1 MGSIYAQIIT
11 SLGLVGVFFNVR
23 MLLVCMKN
31 KPKYTFLQN
40 VWSVVICQTVYH
52 VTVLTMN
59 IRDAWKMPDVQ
70 REEYCSVVYVLVC
83 TLITFFIG
91 GNLMAILAMES
102 RDSLKSVDQSREP
115 FSTCALFRTVALALG
130 FSVAVILRC
139 YSCFH
144 QQLAFHVMNITVVVN
159 VIVQLLVGYGAGMPS
174 LNLDRITASLLIP
187 RTSFLTHCKRNKG
200 TVLFAA
206 LFLMCTGLFVT
217 QLFSTQ
223 AFQMFPYFL
232 ILMLSLES
240 LFPLRLVTLL
250 F

>member
-1 MGSIYAQIIT
+1 MQC
-11 SLGLVGVFFNVR
+11 GLRASVRPHNVFH
-23 MLLVCMKN
+23 
-31 KPKYTFLQN
+31 
-40 VWSVVICQTVYH
+40 W
-52 VTVLTMN
+52 
-59 IRDAWKMPDVQ
+59 WKFD
-70 REEYCSVVYVLVC
+70 
-83 TLITFFIG
+83 
-91 GNLMAILAMES
+91 GNFSDES

-115 FSTCALFRTVALALG
+115 FSTCALFRTVVLALG

-174 LNLDRITASLLIP
+174 LNLDRITATLLIP

-200 TVLFAA
+200 TVLFVA

-232 ILMLSLES
+232 IMNAVVGIALPVALGDFIVLNIELEDEMKS
-240 LFPLRLVTLL
+240 VVFI
-250 F
+250 